1 MGVLTESMDQNAE
14 AAWCVTETASHF
26 DAANTINEERTKC
39 LVLAVC
45 GVGGLQEDLGDVS

>member
-1 MGVLTESMDQNAE
+1 MDQNAE

-45 GVGGLQEDLGDVS
+45 GVGGLQEDLGDAS